1 MYVILGGTGH
11 VGKAVTDELIAQN
24 KKVTVITHD
33 PKKVE
38 QIEKNGAFAV
48 IADVM
53 DTEQLRQ
60 AFSHGKRLF
69 LLNPPADPKTDTAA
83 AERKTLKSI
92 LKALEG
98 SGIEKVVA
106 ESTGGAQPGDKI
118 GDLGVLYEMEQEL
131 KKLPLKVNIIRAG
144 YYYSNWDGFLETA
157 KAEGKIYTM
166 YPADFKL
173 PMAAPQDIGRF
184 AAGLISSDNHNNEPY
199 DFFGPDHYSAND
211 VAEAFSKALG
221 KPVATEEIPENS
233 WIDFL
238 MSAGFCSEA
247 AQSMAAMTKITLE
260 KNYEQP
266 KNIQRGLT
274 TIYEYVEQLVK
285 REKQVNAL
293 KPL

>member
-1 MYVILGGTGH
+1 MYIILGGTGH
-11 VGKAVTDELIAQN
+11 VGRAVTDELIAQN

-38 QIEKNGAFAV
+38 EIEKSGAFAV
-48 IADVM
+48 VADVM
-53 DTEQLRQ
+53 DTGQLRK
-60 AFSHGKRLF
+60 AFSHGRRLF

-83 AERKTLKSI
+83 VERESLKSI

-166 YPADFKL
+166 YPPEFKL

-184 AAGLISSDNHNNEPY
+184 AAGLISSDNDDKEPY
-199 DFFGPDHYSAND
+199 DFNGPEDYSPND
-211 VAEAFSKALG
+211 VAGAFGKVLG
-221 KPVATEEIPENS
+221 KPVVVEEIPENG

-238 MSAGFCSEA
+238 KSAGFCEEA
-247 AQSMAAMTKITLE
+247 AQSMAAMTKITLN
-260 KNYEQP
+260 KDYEQP
-266 KNIQRGLT
+266 TNIQRGLT
-274 TIYEYVEQLVK
+274 TIDEYVEQLVARQK
-285 REKQVNAL
+285 
-293 KPL
+293 